1 MSSYSLNLQDA
12 ADLYFCVPRDSTL
25 ESVQL
30 VTAANFGTHGANYF
44 TITVFGNDGATV
56 LATHTNNSGASN
68 GRYYT
73 EGVPFAATLGNMQK
87 GDFTSSQGAKVTC
100 VKTGTGTIDGNLVV
114 TFSDAR
120 KY

>member
-30 VTAANFGTHGANYF
+30 VTAANFGTHGGNYF

-87 GDFTSSQGAKVTC
+87 GDLPVLKAQKSPVLRQVLERLTV
-100 VKTGTGTIDGNLVV
+100 IWL
-114 TFSDAR
+114 
-120 KY
+120 